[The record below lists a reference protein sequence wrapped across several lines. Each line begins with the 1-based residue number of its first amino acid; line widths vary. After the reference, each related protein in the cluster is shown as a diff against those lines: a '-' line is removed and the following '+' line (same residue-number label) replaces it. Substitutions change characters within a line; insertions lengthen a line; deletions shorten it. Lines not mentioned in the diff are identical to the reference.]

1 MFKSKK
7 MKNYLLLF
15 VFLLSIN
22 FVFSQ
27 KENDPKHE
35 YHYKT
40 VAEKESDIYSLK
52 ITDAHSQQTFTQF
65 RIHLKNK
72 SSNYLILRVNEI
84 SFIYDFGELHP
95 KTKEFLI
102 NPGETFNK
110 IIKAS
115 DASQNLHVKSLKIKI
130 SGIYKLS
137 AEGNVIKMPDFQ
149 LPASKNYIE
158 SGNVSCKLNNI
169 SKETQQTVAQFKCTY
184 KGNNYLIINPLK
196 ANAKIETGKEFA
208 PVNRKTKTKMLTKNK
223 KKKFSLYY
231 EIQAKIIDM
240 QFATFNIV
248 WHDTFRESIP
258 EKLDDTNITLEFD
271 EAKTKAKNN

>member
-1 MFKSKK
+1 
-7 MKNYLLLF
+7 MKNYFLIF
-15 VFLLSIN
+15 VFLLSVN

-27 KENDPKHE
+27 KENDPKYE
-35 YHYKT
+35 YHYKNIDKQET
-40 VAEKESDIYSLK
+40 DDYSLK
-52 ITDAHSQQTFTQF
+52 ITDAHSQQTFTHF
-65 RIHLKNK
+65 RIHISNK
-72 SSNYLILRVNEI
+72 STDYLILRVNEI

-95 KTKEFLI
+95 KAKEFLI
-102 NPGETFNK
+102 EPGESLNK
-110 IIKAS
+110 VISVS
-115 DASQNLHVKSLKIKI
+115 DATKDFHVKSLKVKI

-137 AEGNVIKMPDFQ
+137 TKGNIVKMPDFQ
-149 LPASKNYIE
+149 LPANKNYIE
-158 SGNVSCKLNNI
+158 AQGVSCKLNNI

-196 ANAKIETGKEFA
+196 ASAKIKTGQEFA
-208 PVNRKTKTKMLTKNK
+208 PVNRKAKAKMLTKNK

-258 EKLDDTNITLEFD
+258 KKLNEVNLNFEFD
-271 EAKTKAKNN
+271 EAKTKAKNS